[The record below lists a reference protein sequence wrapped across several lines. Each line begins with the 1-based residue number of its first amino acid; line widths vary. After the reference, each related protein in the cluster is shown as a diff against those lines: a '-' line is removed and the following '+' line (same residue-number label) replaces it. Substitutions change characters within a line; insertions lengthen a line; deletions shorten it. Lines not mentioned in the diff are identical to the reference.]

1 MKIALLAAGA
11 GALVTVATLA
21 AQNPQPGPG
30 GPRSP
35 FVAALDSN
43 HDGIV
48 SAAEIQAS
56 ASALK
61 SLDRNGDGQLTVD
74 EVRPPFG
81 PGGRR
86 GRGEEGARG
95 GGEPGGAPGDLA
107 DTLMSFDRNGDGKLV
122 RTEVPE
128 RFQGL
133 FTRVDADKD
142 GALTKEELKQGENAA
157 AARGEGGRRGGDGRG
172 EFGGRGRGGAFDP
185 LLRALDRDRDGAVSA
200 AEIDSAPDAL
210 RSLDANQDGQLSN
223 DEFRP
228 PFGRGRGDRR

>member
-1 MKIALLAAGA
+1 MKIALLGAGA
-11 GALVTVATLA
+11 CALVTVAALA
-21 AQNPQPGPG
+21 AQNSRPEFG
-30 GPRSP
+30 GPRNP
-35 FVAALDSN
+35 LVAALDSN

-61 SLDRNGDGQLTVD
+61 ALDRNGDGQLTVD

-86 GRGEEGARG
+86 GRGDEEARG
-95 GGEPGGAPGDLA
+95 GGEPGGAAGDLA
-107 DTLMSFDRNGDGKLV
+107 DTLMTFDRNGDGKLV
-122 RTEVPE
+122 RAEMPE

-157 AARGEGGRRGGDGRG
+157 ARGEGGRRGGEGRG

-200 AEIDSAPDAL
+200 AEIDGAPAAL
-210 RSLDANQDGQLSN
+210 KSLDANQDGQLSN

-228 PFGRGRGDRR
+228 AFGRGRGDRR

>member
-1 MKIALLAAGA
+1 MKITFRTFCTG
-11 GALVTVATLA
+11 
-21 AQNPQPGPG
+21 
-30 GPRSP
+30 
-35 FVAALDSN
+35 
-43 HDGIV
+43 DGI
-48 SAAEIQAS
+48 
-56 ASALK
+56 
-61 SLDRNGDGQLTVD
+61 
-74 EVRPPFG
+74 
-81 PGGRR
+81 RR
-86 GRGEEGARG
+86 
-95 GGEPGGAPGDLA
+95 
-107 DTLMSFDRNGDGKLV
+107 V